1 VDRDAYLLSLCRYV
15 ERNPVAARI
24 VAAAADWPWSSYR
37 AHVGPSPT
45 PQWLDS
51 DGLHGYLL
59 ERPAATAA
67 DRRRAGAVYAKMVAE
82 VSDESLWA
90 SGLRQQV
97 FLGDEMFVER
107 TLRRLPAAR
116 ADGRGTDGVP
126 RRQTRRPASLASMLA
141 AGPERDQAMLRAYR
155 DGAFTM
161 AAIASELG
169 LSVSRVSRV
178 IAAVEAKGG
187 R

>member
-37 AHVGPSPT
+37 ARVGPSPA

-59 ERPAATAA
+59 GRPAATAA

-97 FLGDEMFVER
+97 FLGDEVFVER

-155 DGAFTM
+155 DGAFTL